1 MATDGM
7 GGTDGA
13 IKVDSDQTREEQPT
27 ERLRFVERHV
37 DFAGTIRPVRILQQ
51 RWIIIHHDCRGRDA
65 HLSYEW
71 RDVPLELEG

>member
-1 MATDGM
+1 MAIE
-7 GGTDGA
+7 GTDGGHN
-13 IKVDSDQTREEQPT
+13 DPNTEQPT